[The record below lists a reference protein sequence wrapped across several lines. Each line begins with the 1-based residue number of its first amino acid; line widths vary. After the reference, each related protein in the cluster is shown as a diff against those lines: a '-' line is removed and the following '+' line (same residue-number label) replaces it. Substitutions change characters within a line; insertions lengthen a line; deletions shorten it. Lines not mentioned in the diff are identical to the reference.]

1 MKTVIVLILFLGV
14 FFVIN
19 GVYEQ
24 KIQNLQTKEKI
35 VYKFVP
41 RTYYEEQL
49 RDANL
54 DEKLYSMYNTDSPWV
69 DKTIGSKIDIPKQE

>member
-1 MKTVIVLILFLGV
+1 MKTVIILILFLGV

-24 KIQNLQTKEKI
+24 KIENLQTKEKI

-41 RTYYEEQL
+41 RT
-49 RDANL
+49 
-54 DEKLYSMYNTDSPWV
+54 
-69 DKTIGSKIDIPKQE
+69 